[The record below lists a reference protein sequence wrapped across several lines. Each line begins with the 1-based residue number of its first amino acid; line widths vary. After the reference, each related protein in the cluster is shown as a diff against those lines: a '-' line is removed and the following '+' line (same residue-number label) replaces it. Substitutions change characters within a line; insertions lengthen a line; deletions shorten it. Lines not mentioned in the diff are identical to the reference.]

1 VRAAFAF
8 ISTRDTTHFFHQV
21 RSSPA
26 AIRGGT
32 PSLSM
37 SEAMPI
43 DDRILAAFHAQQ
55 ISRPGRKPKLS
66 FTQQRETL
74 DRLAAGESQRSIARD
89 FRVSQATIW
98 RFDSGLAEFLRDTN
112 HVLNHAA

>member
-1 VRAAFAF
+1 
-8 ISTRDTTHFFHQV
+8 
-21 RSSPA
+21 
-26 AIRGGT
+26 
-32 PSLSM
+32 
-37 SEAMPI
+37 MPI
-43 DDRILAAFHAQQ
+43 DDSALAAFHALQ
-55 ISRPGRKPKLS
+55 IRRPGRKPKLS

>member
-1 VRAAFAF
+1 
-8 ISTRDTTHFFHQV
+8 
-21 RSSPA
+21 
-26 AIRGGT
+26 
-32 PSLSM
+32 
-37 SEAMPI
+37 MPI
-43 DDRILAAFHAQQ
+43 DIHALTAFYAFQ

-66 FTQQRETL
+66 LEQQRQTI

-112 HVLNHAA
+112 QVLNHAA

>member
-1 VRAAFAF
+1 
-8 ISTRDTTHFFHQV
+8 
-21 RSSPA
+21 
-26 AIRGGT
+26 
-32 PSLSM
+32 
-37 SEAMPI
+37 MPI
-43 DDRILAAFHAQQ
+43 DDRALAAFHALQ

-74 DRLAAGESQRSIARD
+74 DRLAAGKSQRSIARD

-98 RFDSGLAEFLRDTN
+98 RFESGLAEFLRDTN